1 MLYETVFRELHRA
14 RVRYLIVGAVAVNLH
29 GVPRM
34 TADLDLML
42 DLQEAN
48 LRTFVDAVSA
58 LDYRPRIP
66 ASPVA
71 LLDPT
76 KRRDWRETK
85 SMVMFTWVHPDRPY
99 EEVDLFL
106 ENPMDFAAAYDRK
119 VDIAFE
125 DIAIPIASITDL
137 IAMKRMSA
145 REQDRSDVEALIQLL
160 RLTAEGTA

>member
-34 TADLDLML
+34 TADLHLML

-58 LDYRPRIP
+58 LGYRPRIP
-66 ASPVA
+66 VSPVA

-76 KRRDWRETK
+76 KRRDWRET
-85 SMVMFTWVHPDRPY
+85 SPWSCSPGFTR
-99 EEVDLFL
+99 
-106 ENPMDFAAAYDRK
+106 
-119 VDIAFE
+119 
-125 DIAIPIASITDL
+125 T
-137 IAMKRMSA
+137 A
-145 REQDRSDVEALIQLL
+145 RTK
-160 RLTAEGTA
+160 RLTSSWRTRWTSRQPTIGR